1 MFLLDK
7 LKGGR
12 LSEIYW
18 YIRNLIS
25 YSSVDKFDMSYS
37 TLDYSYTL
45 MEEWNVTIGGGY
57 VSQGKGS
64 ITSSNKEYTSTD
76 VSGNGLFIIGGMEL
90 DKFEILGGLRRNSSS
105 FKATSLSG
113 TFFRSHSIIHLIF
126 GVGWSF

>member
-1 MFLLDK
+1 
-7 LKGGR
+7 
-12 LSEIYW
+12 
-18 YIRNLIS
+18 
-25 YSSVDKFDMSYS
+25 
-37 TLDYSYTL
+37 

-90 DKFEILGGLRRNSSS
+90 DKFEILGGVRRNSFE
-105 FKATSLSG
+105 FKEFKSDSTNHSVSG
-113 TFFRSHSIIHLIF
+113 IQLIF